1 LRLQFIKRL
10 QNSLKMNNLIEMIA
24 NKMQN
29 IAQNEK
35 MNDFGEMQ

>member
-35 MNDFGEMQ
+35 MSGFGEMQ